1 MQGFNATEWTTPE
14 QVWWKIGIIVL
25 WLALVA
31 LAARIANRYR
41 DQDPELARKV
51 VHIGTGNAILL
62 AWWMHLPAW
71 VGITASVLFSS
82 LSVLSYYTSLFAFL
96 NRIER
101 HSWGTFFYAVSIGVL
116 IAGFWSRQLPE
127 YAVLGV
133 LVMTWGDGLAGV
145 IGQRWGQHPYY
156 VAGMQKSWEG
166 SITMATVS
174 AIVSLAILLPTVG
187 NLWQTWGTALVVAVV
202 ATLLEAYSKLG
213 IDNLTVP
220 IASAVLAYAL
230 VSLVS
235 VF

>member
-1 MQGFNATEWTTPE
+1 MQWFDTRDLNTPD
-14 QVWWKIGIIVL
+14 QVWWKIGIILL

-31 LAARIANRYR
+31 LAALIANRYR
-41 DQDPELARKV
+41 EQDPELARKV

-62 AWWMHLPAW
+62 AWWIHLPAW

-82 LSVLSYYTSLFAFL
+82 LSILSYYTPLFAFL

-116 IAGFWSRQLPE
+116 IAGFWSRHLPE
-127 YAVLGV
+127 SAVLGV

-145 IGQRWGQHPYY
+145 IGQRWGRHPYY
-156 VAGMQKSWEG
+156 FGGMKKSWEG
-166 SITMATVS
+166 SIVMAGVS

-187 NLWQTWGTALVVAVV
+187 NLWQIWVTALVVAGV
-202 ATLLEAYSKLG
+202 ATLLETYSKLG

-220 IASAVLAYAL
+220 IASAVLAYG
-230 VSLVS
+230 LVS
-235 VF
+235 VL